1 MRYLGFLLA
10 SVFAAMTW
18 AAEGNT
24 ALESRERL
32 EIDSYDWY
40 ARHERIVKSVEAL
53 NPEIVLLGDSTIHF
67 WGSETD
73 GAKCHGKASWEK
85 LFGKYR
91 VLNAGFGWDRI
102 QNVRWRVEN
111 GELKGARPKL
121 IILHIGTNNSSGTKN
136 ARQNTP
142 AETAE
147 GIYQLTQELIARFPK
162 AKLIVFDIF
171 PRDRPGSPRRKW
183 VEATNLALAQ
193 YTWPSQVKRLSAEEV
208 LTEPD
213 GNLLKGGFADSVHPS
228 AKGYEA
234 LAELLKPY
242 VEFAMQGKKRR

>member
-1 MRYLGFLLA
+1 MRRMIALGFM
-10 SVFAAMTW
+10 FAATISMANTT
-18 AAEGNT
+18 NT

-32 EIDSYDWY
+32 EIDRYDWY
-40 ARHERIVKSVEAL
+40 ARHERIVSSVEAL

-73 GAKCHGKASWEK
+73 GAKCHGRESWEK

-142 AETAE
+142 EETAE

-162 AKLIVFDIF
+162 TKFIVFDIF
-171 PRDRPGSPRRKW
+171 PREGPASARRKW
-183 VEATNLALAQ
+183 IDETNAALAT
-193 YTWPSQVKRLSAEEV
+193 YPWPSQVKRLSAEEV
-208 LTEPD
+208 LTEAD
-213 GNLLKGGFADSVHPS
+213 GGLLKGGFVDSVHPS

-234 LAELLKPY
+234 LAKLLKPY
-242 VEFAMQGKKRR
+242 IERAMR